1 VRAVCTPWER
11 GDFSS
16 VEWAH
21 PEIEFAFADGPTPGT
36 WTGVAAMNDAWRE
49 TLTAF
54 ESLDVKVEQ
63 YLPLNDERVLVLMH
77 NTGRGEGERLRP
89 GATDESRRK
98 PLPRPRG
105 QGHQARPLLRPRTR
119 PRSRGAVGVTHDAA
133 QLAGLALLRAPGRLG
148 VRRQPL

>member
-1 VRAVCTPWER
+1 MSQENVEVVRAVCTPWER

-54 ESLDVKVEQ
+54 ESLDIKVED
-63 YLPLNDERVLVLMH
+63 YVPLDGDRVLVLMH
-77 NTGRGEGERLRP
+77 DSGRGKGSGFDL
-89 GATDESRRK
+89 
-98 PLPRPRG
+98 G
-105 QGHQARPLLRPRTR
+105 QLDN
-119 PRSRGAVGVTHDAA
+119 RGANLFHIRKGQVTKLVLYFDRERALEAVG
-133 QLAGLALLRAPGRLG
+133 LSE
-148 VRRQPL
+148 